1 MLGKMIP
8 FQLAGYAH
16 PSTDTVFSDYREGL
30 IPVYLPDM
38 KYPPNGNGPFKL
50 VYASPSIDRMDKGP
64 ITAILIYEIN
74 KDYKK
79 LN

>member
-8 FQLAGYAH
+8 FTIVGYAD
-16 PSTDTVFSDYREGL
+16 PSDDRIYDSYQLGL
-30 IPVYLPDM
+30 VPVYAPEI
-38 KYPPNGNGPFKL
+38 KYPYNGDGPFKL
-50 VYASPSIDRMDKGP
+50 VYASPSIDRIDKGP